1 MKPGKDYI
9 GVGLGAIITNNKG
22 EILLMKRGKKCS
34 NEVGAWALVGGALNF
49 GETLHQGIIR
59 EVLEETGLVVEVV
72 EQFPAHDHIL
82 SDEHQHWV
90 GNVFVTRLVNGTP
103 QIMEPEKCEA
113 LDWFAIDNLPSPI
126 AKMSEYPIKY
136 YRQKQLTI
144 NSNMRN

>member
-9 GVGLGAIITNNKG
+9 GVGLGAIITNNSG
-22 EILLMKRGKKCS
+22 EILLMKRGPKCY
-34 NEVGAWALVGGALNF
+34 NEVGAWALVGGMLDF

-82 SDEHQHWV
+82 PDEHQHWV
-90 GNVFVTRLVNGTP
+90 GNIFVTRLISGTP
-103 QIMEPEKCEA
+103 KIMEPEKCEA
-113 LDWFAIDNLPSPI
+113 LDWFALENLPSPI
-126 AKMSEYPIKY
+126 AHMSEYPIKY